1 MTVTEKLAV
10 AVTFHPERGYVGTH
24 PELRTSVTALS
35 LGGLCRKVEALMMP
49 DEVIVTLKLDKA
61 ARLERD
67 RRRLTSRP
75 RPGFAGMT
83 NGSRRL
89 TNY

>member
-1 MTVTEKLAV
+1 MEIVTDALTV

-49 DEVIVTLKLDKA
+49 NEVIVTLKLDKA
-61 ARLERD
+61 ASWSGTAVASPVGRVRALPEGPTAR
-67 RRRLTSRP
+67 
-75 RPGFAGMT
+75 AA
-83 NGSRRL
+83 
-89 TNY
+89 